1 MGVCLCVS
9 GMYGC
14 VYVCLCL
21 VCMGVSM
28 SVSGVYECVCGVPVK
43 ARMPGVKQLMG
54 DNCIVVLTDFI
65 VCSYFP

>member
-28 SVSGVYECVCGVPVK
+28 FVSGVYERVWCACESK
-43 ARMPGVKQLMG
+43 NARVKQLMG